1 MAFKTWQTGIHIQQ
15 DRVLIV
21 ALTKEKSGWRLRR
34 WWAVSLADGI
44 IRDGKIL
51 RPEHL
56 VAALRD
62 WRRAL
67 PHYHRVFLSFPAAR
81 TLQRSL
87 PRPSMALR
95 DSEQVSWVGST
106 LSRELEMSTDGLCFD
121 YVEDTFSNTFH
132 VTAAQNNE
140 VDALLLLAKTL
151 RLRLAAITPDA
162 GALGNFLPAIA
173 PAQCVA
179 WRDRHQW
186 LWAMRHQWGRRYAT
200 EAKDVTELAALLALS
215 SDDIVQFDATRDP
228 WKLLVSCQPPLP
240 ECGADFTV
248 ALALAMSEVPE

>member
-51 RPEHL
+51 KPEHL

-87 PRPSMALR
+87 PRPSITLR
-95 DSEQVSWVGST
+95 DSEQVSWVGAT
-106 LSRELEMSTDGLCFD
+106 LSRELEMPADVLCFD
-121 YVEDTFSNTFH
+121 YAEDTFSNTYH
-132 VTAAQNNE
+132 VTAAQSRE
-140 VDALLLLAKTL
+140 VEALLSLAKTL

-162 GALGNFLPAIA
+162 GALRNLLASVA
-173 PAQCVA
+173 PLQCVT
-179 WRDRHQW
+179 WRDDHQW
-186 LWAMRHQWGRRYAT
+186 LWAMRHQWGRRFTTDA
-200 EAKDVTELAALLALS
+200 ADVTELAALLALS
-215 SDDIVQFDATRDP
+215 PSDIAHFDAACDP
-228 WKLLVSCQPPLP
+228 WQAVTCCQPPLP

-248 ALALAMSEVPE
+248 ALALAMSEAAE

>member
-1 MAFKTWQTGIHIQQ
+1 MALKTWQTGVHIQQ
-15 DRVLIV
+15 DKVRIV

-34 WWAVSLADGI
+34 WWAVPLADGI

-51 RPEHL
+51 EPDQL
-56 VAALRD
+56 VNALRD

-87 PRPSMALR
+87 PRPSIALR

-106 LSRELEMSTDGLCFD
+106 LSRELEMSANVLCFD

-132 VTAAQNNE
+132 VTAAQNKE

-162 GALGNFLPAIA
+162 GALVNLLPAVA
-173 PAQCVA
+173 PAQCVI
-179 WRDRHQW
+179 WCDRHQW
-186 LWAMRHQWGRRYAT
+186 LWAMRHQWGRRNAT
-200 EAKDVTELAALLALS
+200 EARDAIELAALLALS
-215 SDDIVQFDATRDP
+215 PDDIAHFDATHDP
-228 WKLLVSCQPPLP
+228 LATVVCCQPPLP

-248 ALALAMSEVPE
+248 ALALAMSEAPE